1 MESQP
6 QNPEFRNNTENF
18 HPCFYLLLSGCLTLK
33 KKMKSIFSFSWIKV
47 SIVILLFFKKNR
59 LSKFVKQLWKIYR
72 KVIYQYDLSM
82 IFPWFSRFQL
92 CANNCL
98 TIWSTRKITFSM
110 INELQHQKRS
120 LQAYEPHHE
129 KMCMFFLFLLHVNN
143 KRRDRHIFVCVKLCC
158 QHIFN
163 FAKKKSMF
171 RLIIRILNELFAYY
185 CCLPITFVNNLD
197 PGV

>member
-6 QNPEFRNNTENF
+6 QNPEFRNNPENF
-18 HPCFYLLLSGCLTLK
+18 HPGLYLLLSGCLTLK

-47 SIVILLFFKKNR
+47 SLVILLFFKKNR

-72 KVIYQYDLSM
+72 KVIYQYDLAM
-82 IFPWFSRFQL
+82 IFLWFSRFQL
-92 CANNCL
+92 CANNSL

-129 KMCMFFLFLLHVNN
+129 KKFLFFLFLLHVNN
-143 KRRDRHIFVCVKLCC
+143 KRRDRHIF
-158 QHIFN
+158 
-163 FAKKKSMF
+163 
-171 RLIIRILNELFAYY
+171 
-185 CCLPITFVNNLD
+185 FVLSY
-197 PGV
+197 VASIYLTLQKEKHV